1 MGEERLN
8 QKLDQIMPL
17 VFRQAPVDEL
27 AKSRL
32 RQKLFQGAELTD
44 DALSSVAAAGN
55 ANVLRHKK
63 TETE

>member
-32 RQKLFQGAELTD
+32 RQKLFQDVELTD

-55 ANVLRHKK
+55 ANARRHKK
-63 TETE
+63 KETE